1 MVSLDLVKF
10 KTAKLHLLAG
20 YTTCKN
26 IRFELNNPIMP
37 KEFSLEKDKIKI
49 LLLEGIH
56 KSATEF
62 FNANGYYNIESLAE
76 APDENTLLSRIESA
90 NIVGI
95 RSRTMLTPEVL
106 KTAPKLIAVGC
117 FSIGTNQVDGHAA
130 RLLGIPVFNA
140 PFSNTRSVAELVIAE
155 SILLMRN
162 IPVKNAAAH
171 RGKWLKSAANSFEVR
186 GKNIGIVGY
195 GHIGSQVS
203 ILAEAM
209 GMNVYYYDIVKKL
222 SLGKAVSCNSLEEIL
237 SVAHIVTLHVPETPL
252 TRNMISERE
261 IGLMR
266 KGACLVNA
274 SRGSVVNIQAL
285 TEALRNGYIQ
295 GAALDVFPEEPASNN
310 EPFISDLQQFENV
323 ILSPHVGGSTME
335 AQENIGTEVA
345 EKLVKYSD
353 TGETIGAT
361 NFVQISLQPNSNAQR
376 FLHIHRN
383 EPGILKEINYVF
395 TSKGINIAAEYLQ
408 TDPEVG
414 YVIIDTESR
423 LSSSILHELKA
434 INGTIRV
441 RMLY

>member
-1 MVSLDLVKF
+1 MKKEYSLD
-10 KTAKLHLLAG
+10 
-20 YTTCKN
+20 
-26 IRFELNNPIMP
+26 
-37 KEFSLEKDKIKI
+37 KEKIKVV
-49 LLLEGIH
+49 LLEGIH
-56 KSATEF
+56 KSATDF
-62 FNANGYYNIESLAE
+62 FQANGYTNIESFSD
-76 APDENTLLSRIESA
+76 APDEAILLEKIKSA
-90 NIVGI
+90 NIIGI
-95 RSRTMLTPEVL
+95 RSRTQLTKEIL
-106 KTAPKLIAVGC
+106 NSAGKLLAVGC

-155 SILLMRN
+155 AILLMRN

-171 RGKWLKSAANSFEVR
+171 RGTWLKSAANCFEIR
-186 GKNIGIVGY
+186 GKNLGIVGY

-222 SLGKAVSCNSLEEIL
+222 SLGKAVACSSLDELL
-237 SVAHIVTLHVPETPL
+237 SLAQVVTLHVPETPL
-252 TRNMISERE
+252 TKNMISERE

-266 KGACLVNA
+266 KGSCLVNA
-274 SRGSVVNIQAL
+274 SRGSVVDVQAL
-285 TEALRNGYIQ
+285 TGALKSGHIL

-310 EPFISDLQQFENV
+310 DPFISELQQFDNV

-353 TGETIGAT
+353 TGDTIGAT
-361 NFVQISLQPNSNAQR
+361 NFVQISLQPNRNAQR
-376 FLHIHRN
+376 FLHIHKN
-383 EPGILKEINYVF
+383 EPGVLKEVNFVF
-395 TSKGINIAAEYLQ
+395 TSKGINIAGEYLQ

-423 LSSSILHELKA
+423 LGTGVLEELRA
-434 INGTIRV
+434 IKGTIKV

>member
-1 MVSLDLVKF
+1 MTENLVKE
-10 KTAKLHLLAG
+10 
-20 YTTCKN
+20 Y
-26 IRFELNNPIMP
+26 
-37 KEFSLEKDKIKI
+37 SLEKNRIKI

-62 FNANGYYNIESLAE
+62 FNANGYTNLESIPE
-76 APDENTLLSRIESA
+76 ALDDNRLREKIRTA

-95 RSRTMLTPEVL
+95 RSRTNLTSDIL
-106 KTAPKLIAVGC
+106 SAAPKLIAVGC

-155 SILLMRN
+155 MILLLRN

-171 RGKWLKSAANSFEVR
+171 RGKWLKSAANCFEVR
-186 GKNIGIVGY
+186 GKSLGIIGY

-209 GMNVYYYDIVKKL
+209 GMDVYYYDIVKKL
-222 SLGKAVSCNSLEEIL
+222 SLGKAVACSSLDELL
-237 SVAHIVTLHVPETPL
+237 SVSHVVTLHVPETPL
-252 TRNMISERE
+252 TMNMIGERE
-261 IGLMR
+261 LALMK
-266 KGACLVNA
+266 KGSCLVNA
-274 SRGSVVNIQAL
+274 SRGSVVKIQAL
-285 TEALRNGYIQ
+285 AEALRSGQ
-295 GAALDVFPEEPASNN
+295 LLGAALDVFPEEPASSND
-310 EPFISDLQQFENV
+310 PFISELQEFDNV

-353 TGETIGAT
+353 TGATIGAT
-361 NFVQISLQPNSNAQR
+361 NFVQISLQPNNNAQR
-376 FLHIHRN
+376 FLHIHKN
-383 EPGILKEINYVF
+383 EPGVLKEINYVF
-395 TSKGINIAAEYLQ
+395 TSKGINIAGEYLQ

-423 LSSSILHELKA
+423 LSPGVLDELRA
-434 INGTIRV
+434 IRGTIRV

>member
-1 MVSLDLVKF
+1 MEK
-10 KTAKLHLLAG
+10 K
-20 YTTCKN
+20 Y
-26 IRFELNNPIMP
+26 
-37 KEFSLEKDKIKI
+37 SLEKEKIRI

-62 FNANGYYNIESLAE
+62 FNKNGYTNIESIPE
-76 APDENTLLSRIESA
+76 APDEKTLKEKIENA
-90 NIVGI
+90 NIIGI
-95 RSRTMLTPEVL
+95 RSRSNLTKEIL
-106 KTAPKLIAVGC
+106 SSAPKLIAVGC
-117 FSIGTNQVDGHAA
+117 FSIGTNQVDGKAA

-171 RGKWLKSAANSFEVR
+171 KGKWLKSATNCFEVR
-186 GKNIGIVGY
+186 DKNIGIIGY

-203 ILAEAM
+203 ILAEAL

-222 SLGKAVSCNSLEEIL
+222 SLGKAVACSSLEEL
-237 SVAHIVTLHVPETPL
+237 LAVSNIVTLHVPETPV
-252 TRNMISERE
+252 TRNMIGDRE
-261 IGLMR
+261 LALMR
-266 KGACLVNA
+266 KGGCLVNA
-274 SRGSVVNIQAL
+274 SRGSVVNIKAL
-285 TEALRNGYIQ
+285 TEALRSGHLL
-295 GAALDVFPEEPASNN
+295 GAALDVFPEEPSSNN
-310 EPFISDLQQFENV
+310 EPFISELQLFDNV

-353 TGETIGAT
+353 TGATIGAT
-361 NFVQISLQPNSNAQR
+361 NFVQISLQPNRNAQR
-376 FLHIHRN
+376 FLHIHKN

-423 LSSSILHELKA
+423 LSDSIIRELKN
-434 INGTIRV
+434 IEGTIRV